1 MLIGT
6 SPPRLRVVGLQ
17 SAHAGPFDFALGPGG
32 CLTIAGASGAG
43 KSLML
48 RMIADLDPHDG
59 DALLDGRPCTGMP
72 ASLWRRQVVYAAAES
87 GWWLD
92 RVGDHFRTPP
102 MELVARLALRRDIL
116 NQPVAACST
125 GERQRLAL
133 LRALEPQSLVLLLD
147 EPTGALDVDG
157 VARVETLLRE
167 RLTAGVAMVLVT
179 HDPAQAERLGTMRG
193 QLEHG
198 RMSILAPS

>member
-1 MLIGT
+1 MKLIGA
-6 SPPRLRVVGLQ
+6 PAPRLRVVGLRN
-17 SAHAGPFDFALGPGG
+17 AHVGPFDFALAPGA
-32 CLTIAGASGAG
+32 CLAVTGSYGAG

-72 ASLWRRQVVYAAAES
+72 ASLWRRQVIYAAAES

-92 RVGDHFRTPP
+92 RVGDHFHTPP
-102 MELVARLALRRDIL
+102 VELVTCLALRRDIL
-116 NQPVAACST
+116 DRSVPACST

-133 LRALEPQSLVLLLD
+133 LRALEPQSPVLLLD

-157 VARVETLLRE
+157 VARAEVLLRE
-167 RLTAGVAMVLVT
+167 RLRAGVAMVLVT
-179 HDPAQAERLGTMRG
+179 HDPAQAERLGTMHG
-193 QLEHG
+193 KLEKDG
-198 RMSILAPS
+198 CRW